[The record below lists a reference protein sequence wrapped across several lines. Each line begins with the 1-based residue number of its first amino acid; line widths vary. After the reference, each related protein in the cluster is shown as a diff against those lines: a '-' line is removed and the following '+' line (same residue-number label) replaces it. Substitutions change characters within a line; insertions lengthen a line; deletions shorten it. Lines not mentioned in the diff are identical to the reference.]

1 MNFTK
6 LLTNKPN
13 SSDKRIDSILPT
25 VIIFIGFAMASW
37 TRYKQALHDIIADT
51 FVIKS

>member
-6 LLTNKPN
+6 LLINKLN
-13 SSDKRIDSILPT
+13 SSDKRIDSILSA

-37 TRYKQALHDIIADT
+37 TRYKQALHDIIAGT
-51 FVIKS
+51 LIIKS